1 MADDRQRKILKVCS
15 GFATENHSLTNLL
28 QVFRKFSYS
37 LGPDVSEL
45 VAGILDNHEIADE
58 DIESSLETLVV
69 EYSKQDGKLLNVMYP
84 TFSELLGTR
93 CNDES
98 LRGNP

>member
-1 MADDRQRKILKVCS
+1 MADDRQRKILKVCP
-15 GFATENHSLTNLL
+15 GFATGNHSLTNIL

-45 VAGILDNHEIADE
+45 LEGILDHHEIADK

-69 EYSKQDGKLLNVMYP
+69 EYSKQDGKLPNAIMFL
-84 TFSELLGTR
+84 TFRELLQMQR
-93 CNDES
+93 
-98 LRGNP
+98 